1 MNNVAKLYPNETGYY
16 CGPACVIGLADS
28 EGLFRIRLLEFN
40 ETLEISARITL
51 PLIDT
56 LEIGDEV
63 LVTGD
68 VYREVYVLGLLTSI
82 NSHQKKPESNKLDMG
97 NGAYAVLDP
106 TSATPVLQLFSKR
119 NELLLQY
126 DPESEKA
133 RINIESGD
141 LEFMTQNGN
150 IVLNSANNIQ
160 LKGRNIEL
168 AGESG
173 VQLGVIDSLGQL
185 ASSFSLDACKA
196 SINSAKVRVTAQLG
210 EFQLKETS
218 LVGAKFRG
226 AVEDSQLI
234 VGQLSTVANTVTEKA
249 KNVYRTVEH
258 LSQLK
263 TGRMRTLVE
272 STFHLKAKKT
282 MMKSQED
289 FKVNA
294 DKIHL
299 G

>member
-1 MNNVAKLYPNETGYY
+1 MNNVAKLYPNETGHY
-16 CGPACVIGLADS
+16 CGPASVIGLADCD
-28 EGLFRIRLLEFN
+28 GLFRIRLLEFN
-40 ETLEISARITL
+40 ETLEVSARITL

-68 VYREVYVLGLLTSI
+68 VYREVYVVGLLAAI
-82 NSHQKKPESNKLDMG
+82 NKYQKKQEPNQLDMG
-97 NGAYAVLDP
+97 NGAYAVLDS
-106 TSATPVLQLFSKR
+106 TSVSPVFQLFSKR

-126 DPESEKA
+126 DPVSEKA
-133 RINIESGD
+133 CINIESGD

-210 EFQLKETS
+210 EFQLKETRV
-218 LVGAKFRG
+218 VGTKFRG
-226 AVEDSQLI
+226 TIEDSQLI
-234 VGQLSTVANTVTEKA
+234 VDRLSTVANTVTEKA
-249 KNVYRTVEH
+249 KNVYRSVEQ
-258 LSQLK
+258 LTQLK
-263 TGRMRTLVE
+263 TGRMRTLVA

-282 MMKSQED
+282 MLKSQED